1 MDSTWSLEKARRA
14 RLKKRQD
21 LPELKP
27 ESLKDKK
34 TESSILRSLNNSANK
49 DFWPVSAQDRV
60 NRAELM
66 VIFWRE
72 NNSSSTLRRL
82 NQEKNDMYHSYS
94 FYQFDLS

>member
-1 MDSTWSLEKARRA
+1 
-14 RLKKRQD
+14 LKKRQN

-27 ESLKDKK
+27 ESMKDKK
-34 TESSILRSLNNSANK
+34 TESLILRLLNNSANK
-49 DFWPVSAQDRV
+49 DFWPVSAQDRA

-72 NNSSSTLRRL
+72 NNSSSMLRKL